1 MLADIV
7 VNCGSVFHGK
17 LSFLFRRSGMIDKT
31 GCKIAEY
38 AGDDNHTWQKQPEAL
53 LAHGVEPWSIGL
65 QDHND
70 GHMPQID
77 PVLVPCH
84 EIQWTQKSEIHFRQE
99 ENPTSSILSR
109 TARMEWAG

>member
-1 MLADIV
+1 
-7 VNCGSVFHGK
+7 
-17 LSFLFRRSGMIDKT
+17 MIDKA

-65 QDHND
+65 QDYND

-84 EIQWTQKSEIHFRQE
+84 EIQWTQKPEIHFRQE
-99 ENPTSSILSR
+99 GEAHKQYTEQDRQDGMCRITGGSGAIKPVAVVIKNRVSMKI
-109 TARMEWAG
+109 